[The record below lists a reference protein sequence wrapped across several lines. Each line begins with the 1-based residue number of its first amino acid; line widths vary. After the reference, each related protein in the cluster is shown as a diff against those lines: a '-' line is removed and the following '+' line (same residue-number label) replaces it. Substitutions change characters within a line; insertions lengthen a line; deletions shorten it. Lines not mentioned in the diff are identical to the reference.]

1 MVKMNIIG
9 DLCSCF
15 LLRCWIALNHIEF
28 FEQLA
33 PSLSFLIL
41 INSHSNSSC
50 GPSLRVFNL
59 CSGVPFGDSLSFKI
73 LVPRF
78 SYFSFETLQHRDYE
92 GWT

>member
-1 MVKMNIIG
+1 MVKMNIIE
-9 DLCSCF
+9 DLYSCF

-28 FEQLA
+28 FEQLD

-50 GPSLRVFNL
+50 GPSLRAFNL
-59 CSGVPFGDSLSFKI
+59 YSGVPFGGSLRFRI

-78 SYFSFETLQHRDYE
+78 SYSSFETLQHKDCE